1 MKISYSHN
9 SETRGISEI
18 KLYQYRLKNIR
29 LTWCKQVL
37 KIISKYKIKTIND
50 IGCNYFQLYKEIKLS
65 KKKYDYDYHG
75 YDHDKKFLNIGLKK
89 FPELMKKHTICNAEI
104 CKIRKTDCTVASA
117 IIEHT
122 DNPFLLIKKILKTT
136 KKIVIIRSSF
146 ANQANTKLTTYNA
159 KKKIYQNTFSFNR
172 IKKIFNKNKFSV
184 SYILDEATNYS
195 TKGKKVSPKKKMFF
209 YIMLGIKNAK

>member
-1 MKISYSHN
+1 M
-9 SETRGISEI
+9 
-18 KLYQYRLKNIR
+18 
-29 LTWCKQVL
+29 
-37 KIISKYKIKTIND
+37 
-50 IGCNYFQLYKEIKLS
+50 
-65 KKKYDYDYHG
+65 
-75 YDHDKKFLNIGLKK
+75 
-89 FPELMKKHTICNAEI
+89 
-104 CKIRKTDCTVASA
+104 
-117 IIEHT
+117 
-122 DNPFLLIKKILKTT
+122 
-136 KKIVIIRSSF
+136 IIRSSF

>member
-1 MKISYSHN
+1 MEKSYSHN
-9 SETRGISEI
+9 SETRGINELR
-18 KLYQYRLKNIR
+18 LYQYRLTNVR
-29 LTWCKQVL
+29 LTWCKQL
-37 KIISKYKIKTIND
+37 LEIISKYKIKTIND
-50 IGCNYFQLYKEIKLS
+50 IDCNYFQLYKEIKTI
-65 KKKYDYDYHG
+65 KKKYDYHG
-75 YDHDKKFLNIGLKK
+75 YDHDKKFMNIGLKK